1 MSHEKSLHLHERVY
15 EGQSGNVIRQFIDD
29 DGVIIEEY
37 TLEERWIKKDE
48 FVYVGQRD
56 HSPPEYGEEKSL
68 GRNPEHIKI
77 YRTNIQHVLANE
89 KLSKDARCAFLS
101 CIAFLDWNS
110 NFVVNP
116 KTREPMSGRELADL
130 TDYNKDLMAKGLRE
144 LRQKGVV
151 AVMMSGSK
159 GNAQHYVV
167 NPSIAW
173 KGKRVAKDMAQV
185 KHFRQNGLELPVDV
199 KYSEG
204 PKADR

>member
-1 MSHEKSLHLHERVY
+1 MGNEKKLHLREHVY
-15 EGQSGNVIRQFIDD
+15 ENTNGDVIRQFVDD
-29 DGVIIEEY
+29 EGVIIEEY
-37 TLEERWIKKDE
+37 KLEERWVKKDE

-56 HSPPEYGEEKSL
+56 YSPNDYGEEKGL
-68 GRNPEHIKI
+68 GRSPEHIKL
-77 YRTNIQHVLANE
+77 YRTNIQHILAKE

-101 CIAFLDWNS
+101 CVAFLDWNS
-110 NFVVNP
+110 NFVVDP
-116 KTREPMSGRELADL
+116 KSGEPLSGRELAEL
-130 TDYNKDLMAKGLRE
+130 TDFNKDLMAKGLRE

-159 GNAQHYVV
+159 GNAQHYVI

-185 KHFRQNGLELPVDV
+185 KHFRKNGLELPVDI

-204 PKADR
+204 KKEK

>member
-1 MSHEKSLHLHERVY
+1 MEERKPHLHERIF
-15 EGQSGNVIRQFIDD
+15 EGSDGNFIRQFIDN

-37 TLEERWIKKDE
+37 SLEERWVKKDE
-48 FVYVGQRD
+48 FVYVGQRNK
-56 HSPPEYGEEKSL
+56 GEEEFGQERSL
-68 GRNPEHIKI
+68 GRNPEHIKL
-77 YRTNIQHVLANE
+77 YRTNIQYVLANE

-101 CIAFLDWNS
+101 CISYLDWNS
-110 NFVVNP
+110 NFVVDP
-116 KTREPMSGRELADL
+116 KSGEPLSGRELAEL
-130 TDYNKDLMAKGLRE
+130 TDFNKDLMAKGLRE

-185 KHFRQNGLELPVDV
+185 KHFRKNGLELPVDV

-204 PKADR
+204 VRTNNA

>member
-1 MSHEKSLHLHERVY
+1 MTKEKKLHLNEHIY
-15 EGQSGNVIRQFIDD
+15 EDSNGNVIRQFIDH

-37 TLEERWIKKDE
+37 KLEERWVKKGE
-48 FVYVGQRD
+48 FIYVGQRD
-56 HSPPEYGEEKSL
+56 HKAEEYGEEKGL
-68 GRNPEHIKI
+68 GRNPEHIKL

-89 KLSKDARCAFLS
+89 GLSKDARCAFLS

-110 NFVVNP
+110 NFVVDQ
-116 KTREPMSGRELADL
+116 KSGEPLSGRELADY
-130 TDYNKDLMAKGLRE
+130 TAFNKDLMAKGLRE

-151 AVMMSGSK
+151 AVMMSGTK

-185 KHFRQNGLELPVDV
+185 KHFRKNGLALPVDV

-204 PKADR
+204 KKE